1 MESECEVN
9 PMPKKD
15 NCESQSL
22 KNQGNIHGGW
32 FFLFHQSSK
41 PESTITSKN
50 IEFERIE
57 SQDYCGRRSKI
68 ITRDGMWKVA
78 LSTFLILLIICTS
91 LSIFLIMKHVTK
103 NHNPTKESNADHW
116 PSASLTP
123 EEYFKPR
130 PWPGY
135 QKLGL
140 INEAFRKLRKFTKI
154 PRTEHAKIT
163 MVVHFF
169 LLPRILFL

>member
-1 MESECEVN
+1 MESTCEVN
-9 PMPKKD
+9 PMQKND

-41 PESTITSKN
+41 PESTITSKT
-50 IEFERIE
+50 IEFESIE
-57 SQDYCGRRSKI
+57 SQDYCRSRSKI
-68 ITRDGMWKVA
+68 ITRHGMLKVA
-78 LSTFLILLIICTS
+78 LSTFLILFIICTS
-91 LSIFLIMKHVTK
+91 LSIFLIMNHVTK
-103 NHNPTKESNADHW
+103 NQDPTKDY
-116 PSASLTP
+116 ASLKP
-123 EEYFKPR
+123 EEYFKPG
-130 PWPGY
+130 PGPVY

-140 INEAFRKLRKFTKI
+140 INEAFRKSRKFTKI
-154 PRTEHAKIT
+154 PSTEHAKIT

>member
-1 MESECEVN
+1 MESACEVN
-9 PMPKKD
+9 PTSNKD

-22 KNQGNIHGGW
+22 KNQGNISRGW

-41 PESTITSKN
+41 PESTITSKT
-50 IEFERIE
+50 IEFESIE
-57 SQDYCGRRSKI
+57 SQDYCRSRSKI
-68 ITRDGMWKVA
+68 ITRHGMLKVA

-103 NHNPTKESNADHW
+103 NHNPTKESNADH
-116 PSASLTP
+116 ASLTP
-123 EEYFKPR
+123 EEYFKPG
-130 PWPGY
+130 PEPGY

-140 INEAFRKLRKFTKI
+140 INKAFRKFRKFTKI

-169 LLPRILFL
+169 LLPRIMFL

>member
-1 MESECEVN
+1 MESTCEVN

-22 KNQGNIHGGW
+22 KNQGNIYGGW
-32 FFLFHQSSK
+32 GFLLHQSSK
-41 PESTITSKN
+41 PESTITSKT
-50 IEFERIE
+50 IEFESIE
-57 SQDYCGRRSKI
+57 SQDYCRRH
-68 ITRDGMWKVA
+68 GMLKVA
-78 LSTFLILLIICTS
+78 LSTFLILFIICTS

-103 NHNPTKESNADHW
+103 NHNPTKESNADH
-116 PSASLTP
+116 ASLTP
-123 EEYFKPR
+123 EEFFK
-130 PWPGY
+130 PGY

-140 INEAFRKLRKFTKI
+140 INEAFRKFGKFTKI
-154 PRTEHAKIT
+154 PSTEHAKIT

>member
-1 MESECEVN
+1 MESACEVN
-9 PMPKKD
+9 PTSNKD

-22 KNQGNIHGGW
+22 KNQGNKSGGW

-41 PESTITSKN
+41 PESTITSKT
-50 IEFERIE
+50 IEFESIE
-57 SQDYCGRRSKI
+57 SQDYCRRH
-68 ITRDGMWKVA
+68 GMLKVA
-78 LSTFLILLIICTS
+78 LSTFLILFIICTS

-103 NHNPTKESNADHW
+103 NHNPTKESNADH
-116 PSASLTP
+116 ASLTP
-123 EEYFKPR
+123 EEYFKPG
-130 PWPGY
+130 PEPGY

-140 INEAFRKLRKFTKI
+140 INKAFRKFRKFTKI

>member
-1 MESECEVN
+1 MESACEVN
-9 PMPKKD
+9 PTSNKD
-15 NCESQSL
+15 NYESQSL
-22 KNQGNIHGGW
+22 KNQGNISRGW

-41 PESTITSKN
+41 PESTITSKT
-50 IEFERIE
+50 IEFESIE
-57 SQDYCGRRSKI
+57 SQDYYRRH
-68 ITRDGMWKVA
+68 GMLKVA

-103 NHNPTKESNADHW
+103 NHNPTKESNADH
-116 PSASLTP
+116 ASLTP

-130 PWPGY
+130 PGPGY

-140 INEAFRKLRKFTKI
+140 INEAFRKSRKFTKI
-154 PRTEHAKIT
+154 PSTEHAKIT

>member
-1 MESECEVN
+1 MESTCEVN
-9 PMPKKD
+9 NTPNKD
-15 NCESQSL
+15 NWESQSL
-22 KNQGNIHGGW
+22 KNQGNIYRAW
-32 FFLFHQSSK
+32 SFLHQSSK
-41 PESTITSKN
+41 PESTITSKT
-50 IEFERIE
+50 IEFQSIE
-57 SQDYCGRRSKI
+57 SQDYSGRCSKI
-68 ITRDGMWKVA
+68 ITRHGMLKVA

-140 INEAFRKLRKFTKI
+140 INEAFRKLRRFTKI
-154 PRTEHAKIT
+154 PSTEHAKIT